1 MDLSK
6 QNTEMQGTVRRS
18 GFADKR
24 NITLLSSDFLKSE
37 KIGRE
42 YLDGVDIDRLLA
54 PVFEAHGLSAPNNA
68 KRYGG
73 WERKSANNWE
83 NSPETFSLAGH
94 SLGHFL
100 SAVSECYAQSGDE
113 KLRNKILYIVSQL
126 ESVQNV
132 AKSGFIGGCK
142 EDCFAE
148 LFDKNLTSWAD
159 GYWVPWYNVHKI
171 YKGLTDAY
179 LATCE
184 QTVLSVLLRFADWA
198 CNGLSD
204 FSDEEF
210 EQMLECEHG
219 GMNEVFANL
228 YEITKNEKYLRFA
241 EKFTHKKLLSFLAKN
256 EDRLYGWHANTQ
268 IPKVTGM
275 AAIYR
280 ASPENHREYRLAA
293 ESFWKFVTQ
302 DRSYAIGGN
311 SDKEH
316 FEEKGK
322 ETLSKKT
329 CESCNT
335 YNMMR
340 LCEYLFS
347 FEQKSEYF
355 DWYENALFNHILA
368 QQDENGAKMYFVSLL
383 QGHHRTYEEKYKSW
397 WCCTG
402 TGMENPEKYE
412 NNIFFFDGGSLYI
425 NLYIPS
431 RLETDG
437 ISLEIDTDYPYSD
450 KISITIKGNTEIDCL
465 KLRIPEFAHKTAHLR
480 HGTEEFYGIEKGYFT
495 VHAIKGGDSVE
506 LTLPMRVTEYKSR
519 EKNVCALKYG
529 PVTLCAPLGK
539 ITDRVSEYISNELLI
554 DDATIEYPSL
564 LLNGKTAEACVEA
577 VDRERLIFRIP
588 PEYSSLGAPI
598 ILKPFFEVK
607 HEFYTVYFDKK
618 QQS

>member
-1 MDLSK
+1 MA
-6 QNTEMQGTVRRS
+6 

-24 NITLLSSDFLKSE
+24 NITLLNSVFSQSE

-42 YLDGVDIDRLLA
+42 YLDGVDIDRLLS
-54 PVFEAHGLSAPNNA
+54 PIFEAHNMPAPNNA

-83 NSPETFSLAGH
+83 KSPETFSLAGH

-100 SAVSECYAQSGDE
+100 SALSECYAKSGDK
-113 KLRNKILYIVSQL
+113 KLKQKILYIVSQL
-126 ESVQNV
+126 ESVQNN
-132 AKSGFIGGCK
+132 AKSGYIGGCK
-142 EDCFAE
+142 ENCFTE
-148 LFDKNLTSWAD
+148 LFDKNLTSWAE
-159 GYWVPWYNVHKI
+159 GYWVPWYNLHKI
-171 YKGLTDAY
+171 FKGLTDAY
-179 LATCE
+179 SVTE
-184 QTVLSVLLRFADWA
+184 DQTVLRVLLRFADWA
-198 CNGLSD
+198 CDGLSD
-204 FSDEEF
+204 FSDEDF
-210 EQMLECEHG
+210 EKMLEYEHG

-228 YEITKNEKYLRFA
+228 YRITKNEKYLYFA
-241 EKFTHKKLLSFLAKN
+241 EKFTHKKLFRFLLKG
-256 EDRLYGWHANTQ
+256 EDKLDGWHANTQ

-275 AAIYR
+275 AAIY
-280 ASPENHREYRLAA
+280 AAAPEAHKEYRTAA
-293 ESFWKFVTQ
+293 ENFWRFVTQ

-316 FEEKGK
+316 FEKKGK

-355 DWYENALFNHILA
+355 DWYENALLNHILA
-368 QQDENGAKMYFVSLL
+368 QQDESGAKMYFVSLL
-383 QGHHRTYEEKYKSW
+383 QGHHRTYEKKYKSW

-412 NNIFFFDGGSLYI
+412 NNIFFFDGSTLYI

-437 ISLEIDTDYPYSD
+437 ISLEINTDYPYSD
-450 KISITIKGNTEIDCL
+450 KINIAVKHNTEIDSL
-465 KLRIPEFAHKTAHLR
+465 KLRIPEFSHKAAAIR
-480 HGTEEFYGIEKGYFT
+480 HGAKEFREIEKGYFT
-495 VHAIKGGDSVE
+495 VSNIKGGDTVE
-506 LTLPMRVTEYKSR
+506 LTLPMEITEYKSR
-519 EKNVCALKYG
+519 EKDVCALKYG

-539 ITDRVSEYISNELLI
+539 ITDKVSEYISNELLI
-554 DDATIEYPSL
+554 DDITVEYPSL
-564 LLNGKTAEACVEA
+564 LLNGKSAETCVEIS
-577 VDRERLIFRIP
+577 DRKKLIFKIP
-588 PEYSSLGAPI
+588 AKNSTLGTPI
-598 ILKPFFEVK
+598 ILKPFFETR

-618 QQS
+618 